1 MLAAT
6 AFLVGL
12 LIYALWDYPFGI
24 FFVLVL
30 SLFPGLVF
38 LYLSC
43 VRAGLVALKA
53 SGPPNLKK
61 LGTGIIRMF
70 RFNIM
75 INNMIMITFGL
86 GGSVLFLNL
95 VNPDLWKLLR
105 QDFSIETVTDLTHA
119 LSLLGEL
126 PLAVILILFFALSVS
141 VGIIGTAS
149 GAVGA
154 TAADQGPN
162 HDAIWGVT
170 RQFKQLFALSIFVLL
185 LPAFVL
191 SMTFGGPL
199 APISS
204 LSGQPMALYFGL
216 AGYLIWAG
224 CAVCAG
230 KALAYVQTKQDLAAE
245 WEQERSDMLG
255 EAVPQSNLRE
265 LRLRRQEAQKLK
277 TPDASHEVEDLATE
291 AVSDDISKVAEE
303 DNIAKTTSK
312 GPTREPR

>member
-6 AFLVGL
+6 VFVIALFM
-12 LIYALWDYPFGI
+12 YALWDYPFGI

-61 LGTGIIRMF
+61 LGNGTIRMF

-75 INNMIMITFGL
+75 INNMIMVTFGL
-86 GGSVLFLNL
+86 GGSVLFLNI
-95 VNPDLWKLLR
+95 VKPELWKLLR
-105 QDFSIETVTDLTHA
+105 QDLSIETLSDITHV
-119 LSLLGEL
+119 LNLLGQL
-126 PLAVILILFFALSVS
+126 PLAIILIFFFALSVS
-141 VGIIGTAS
+141 VGIIGTSS

-170 RQFKQLFALSIFVLL
+170 RQFKQLFALALFVLV
-185 LPAFVL
+185 LPGFLFTL
-191 SMTFGGPL
+191 SFGGPL

-204 LSGQPMALYFGL
+204 LSGQPPALYFGI
-216 AGYLIWAG
+216 AGYMIWAG

-230 KALAYVQTKQDLAAE
+230 KALAYVQTKLDHAAE

-255 EAVPQSNLRE
+255 EAVPEGNLRE

-277 TPDASHEVEDLATE
+277 TSDDSEVAEDLDEEELGEEIPETDETDIE
-291 AVSDDISKVAEE
+291 AP
-303 DNIAKTTSK
+303 K
-312 GPTREPR
+312 GPASEPQ